1 MNRGRNPWLLRLT
14 LAGIVAIVIGAA
26 LAMLEVYVRRTQ
38 PHVVADAGRDTPG
51 GTAETSVSS
60 AESRFEQLLE
70 AKAIL
75 IEETP
80 RGRRLIPGSRAVV
93 RNHATSDR
101 DVVIEIN
108 SAGFRDDELPAF
120 PPDDEYRVLALG
132 DSITWGDY
140 LPAELVWVERVE
152 AALADRD
159 TSTRVEVVNAGI
171 GNIGIIEE
179 IDLLLD
185 RGLALH
191 PDLVLLAFYLNDSLP
206 PQAFVEQLAEP
217 GWLRQR
223 SVLID
228 QVYRNAKF
236 LSWFRGA
243 GLQSMRW
250 IEAQDQ
256 LDWAH
261 DRAAF
266 DELVEAAAYEWGVA
280 WRDESWGVIDRELE
294 KLATLSR
301 WRGFDV
307 AIVFFP
313 VKYQVYA
320 DFLEDTPQRTL
331 AAKAA
336 ALDFH
341 YLDLL
346 PMLRQHR
353 DEDLFFDHCHPRE
366 AANERIGVEIAG
378 FLEEKVL
385 P

>member
-1 MNRGRNPWLLRLT
+1 MNRAPNPWTLRLAS
-14 LAGIVAIVIGAA
+14 AGIVLVVLGGAF
-26 LAMLEVYVRRTQ
+26 AMLEKYVRSNRPEVVAHDAGDAPVARARPT
-38 PHVVADAGRDTPG
+38 PHVDNP
-51 GTAETSVSS
+51 
-60 AESRFEQLLE
+60 LE
-70 AKAIL
+70 AGGLL
-75 IEETP
+75 IEDTP
-80 RGRRLIPGSRAVV
+80 RGRRLIPGSRVVV
-93 RNHATSDR
+93 RNHSTSKR

-108 SAGFRDDELPAF
+108 SSGFRDDELSAF
-120 PPDDEYRVLALG
+120 PAEDEYRVLALG

-152 AALADRD
+152 AALASAKDGA
-159 TSTRVEVVNAGI
+159 RVEVVNAGI

-206 PQAFVEQLAEP
+206 PQAFVRQLAEP

-223 SVLID
+223 SALVD
-228 QVYRNAKF
+228 QVYRNAKL
-236 LSWFRGA
+236 LSWSRGA
-243 GLQSMRW
+243 GLNAMRW
-250 IEAQDQ
+250 VPAVDQ

-266 DELVEAAAYEWGVA
+266 GQLVESAAYDWGVA
-280 WRDESWGVIDRELE
+280 WRDESWIVVDAELE
-294 KLATLSR
+294 KLATLAR

-313 VKYQVYA
+313 VKYQVEA
-320 DFLEDTPQRTL
+320 DFLEDTPQRRL

-336 ALDFH
+336 RLDFH

-346 PMLRQHR
+346 PMLRENR
-353 DEDLFFDHCHPRE
+353 TTDLFFDHCHPRE
-366 AANERIGVEIAG
+366 VGNELLGLEIAR
-378 FLEEKVL
+378 FLREKGL
-385 P
+385 L